1 MKEGDR
7 LRRALKIR
15 NRILN
20 VMRSEVV
27 ILVGAC
33 NWEGDWFCIDFSR
46 HTLANYWKEGYK
58 SHSWKTRKPGRE
70 FGWSFQYF
78 YGHLHDW
85 CIISGRKLIKVSTS
99 YRPTRNDT
107 VKIATELHQLS
118 LELHG
123 VFFLFARVIHSE
135 ARVIYIF
142 YKCLFS
148 VSWLQKF
155 FIHTVLI
162 LGTSEQI
169 RSVELAITGG

>member
-33 NWEGDWFCIDFSR
+33 NWEGDWFCIDFSC

-78 YGHLHDW
+78 FCSLTWLMYNFRQEADKGFH
-85 CIISGRKLIKVSTS
+85 KLQTYEKWHCKNCYWVTLIVIG
-99 YRPTRNDT
+99 
-107 VKIATELHQLS
+107 IAWSFLS
-118 LELHG
+118 LCKSYPFWG
-123 VFFLFARVIHSE
+123 SCDIYFLQMFIFCIMATK
-135 ARVIYIF
+135 IF
-142 YKCLFS
+142 YSHC
-148 VSWLQKF
+148 VD
-155 FIHTVLI
+155 HRD
-162 LGTSEQI
+162 LG
-169 RSVELAITGG
+169 AN